1 MGTGDIVRTA
11 PVDRVILI
19 VMDSVG
25 MGALPDA
32 AAYGDSGS
40 DTLRNTA
47 KAVGGLDMPFLG
59 RLGLGNLV
67 EAFGE
72 PLAGVPAVPAPLA
85 AYGRMAERSAGK
97 DTTTGHWEIAGV
109 VLDRPF
115 PVYPHGFPRE
125 VIDAFEKAIG
135 TKVLGNKPA
144 SGTEIIKELG
154 EEHMRTGFPIVYTSA
169 DSVFQIAAH
178 EDVIPVER
186 LYEMCKIARSI
197 LVGEHGVG
205 RVIARPFVGTPG
217 NFTRTERRKDF
228 SIEPPR
234 RTVLDCVK
242 EAGMDVIGVGKIE
255 DIFAFR
261 GLTRSD
267 HTGNNEDTMKAVI
280 RFAAER
286 GRGLIFANCIDFDML
301 WGHRNDV
308 HGYGRALAELDRM
321 MEDLAGVLHEGDV
334 LVITADHGCDPTTP
348 STDHSREYVPLL
360 VYGSAVRAGA
370 FLSTRHTFA
379 DLGRTVADWL
389 GVPAGDLAGD
399 SFKAICTRCVS

>member
-1 MGTGDIVRTA
+1 MGTDDIVRTA

-47 KAVGGLDMPFLG
+47 KAGGGLDTPFLG
-59 RLGLGNLV
+59 RLGLGNLA

-85 AYGRMAERSAGK
+85 AYGRMAEGSAGK
-97 DTTTGHWEIAGV
+97 DTTTGHWEIAGI

-280 RFAAER
+280 RFARER

-301 WGHRNDV
+301 WGHRNDAR
-308 HGYGRALAELDRM
+308 GYGRALAELDRM
-321 MEDLAGVLHEGDV
+321 MEDLAGVLHESDV
-334 LVITADHGCDPTTP
+334 LAITADHGCDPTTP

-370 FLSTRHTFA
+370 FLGTRHTFA

-389 GVPAGDLAGD
+389 GVAAGDLAGD
-399 SFKAICTRCVS
+399 SFKAICTKQVS